1 MVMVIMTKRK
11 EREII
16 ERRDSTK
23 NGNQMIIVKMMMK
36 VTVAKTIR

>member
-16 ERRDSTK
+16 ERRDSNK

-36 VTVAKTIR
+36 VTVAKSIR